1 MKSNRRVFCQ
11 CDMDSLPRLS
21 DQYSAQGKSY
31 SAKDYFAF
39 DTGSIYLRCDMPLI
53 FQIYFQ
59 YYVVAVLTDN
69 FVINRNN
76 GIGSLFFSNHSNII
90 LQFITRFLYYVSNLA
105 LIASYFSF
113 LTRHNRGTNKMCSSE
128 TDSGDQ
134 C

>member
-1 MKSNRRVFCQ
+1 
-11 CDMDSLPRLS
+11 MDSLPRLS

-76 GIGSLFFSNHSNII
+76 GIGSFFFQTIPISFYSLLPDSFTIYQI
-90 LQFITRFLYYVSNLA
+90 LR
-105 LIASYFSF
+105 
-113 LTRHNRGTNKMCSSE
+113 
-128 TDSGDQ
+128 
-134 C
+134 

>member
-31 SAKDYFAF
+31 SAKDYVAF

-76 GIGSLFFSNHSNII
+76 GIGGHFFFKPFQYHFTVYYQIPLLYIKSCADCQLFFLFN
-90 LQFITRFLYYVSNLA
+90 QT
-105 LIASYFSF
+105 
-113 LTRHNRGTNKMCSSE
+113 
-128 TDSGDQ
+128 
-134 C
+134 